1 MLSFTEQLFLG
12 LYYSPETNALNAPN
26 DFSSGLIAAAG
37 LTANL
42 LIDRRIR
49 LEPQHLAILDPRPTQ
64 DPLLDEALA
73 RLASIGPINREDP
86 EWFRKIADKLPLGAN
101 LFQQLISK
109 NIIYAQEKKGFLG
122 LAKTSTYPIREPSLP
137 ATLFES
143 ERAVRL
149 PNDSPDPDT
158 ATPRVMA

>member
-109 NIIYAQEKKGFLG
+109 NIIYAQEK
-122 LAKTSTYPIREPSLP
+122 
-137 ATLFES
+137 
-143 ERAVRL
+143 RAF
-149 PNDSPDPDT
+149 
-158 ATPRVMA
+158 